1 MSAPPYTSAAKKFLF
16 APRRTPKHLKNQNVR
31 LGTKKDVE
39 DIGVHGAIQKVVVTS
54 GLSFRPLGEMT
65 RVEGSK
71 VILGGEETVLYFA
84 KSWRG
89 LL

>member
-1 MSAPPYTSAAKKFLF
+1 
-16 APRRTPKHLKNQNVR
+16 
-31 LGTKKDVE
+31 VE
-39 DIGVHGAIQKVVVTS
+39 DIGVHGEKQKVVVTS

>member
-1 MSAPPYTSAAKKFLF
+1 MLAPPFCSKKVPFCPTTHTKTSEKSK
-16 APRRTPKHLKNQNVR
+16 RSVGH
-31 LGTKKDVE
+31 KKDVE
-39 DIGVHGAIQKVVVTS
+39 DIGVHGEIQKVVVTS

-71 VILGGEETVLYFA
+71 VIPGGEETVLYFA

>member
-1 MSAPPYTSAAKKFLF
+1 
-16 APRRTPKHLKNQNVR
+16 
-31 LGTKKDVE
+31 VE
-39 DIGVHGAIQKVVVTS
+39 DIGVHGEIQKVVVTS

-84 KSWRG
+84 KSWHG